1 MVSKSVMCGRYVILR
16 VQYKHIKVLKKIIN
30 VVLTLKYFKLF
41 Y

>member
-1 MVSKSVMCGRYVILR
+1 MVSKSVMCGRYVILQ